1 MLAYSK
7 EIRQFESQLRNMKAV
22 GHAEEGKPQQN
33 FDLLQVDQNVDYQ
46 KIKGAFPLKSNQH
59 LEPPKAIGE

>member
-1 MLAYSK
+1 MK
-7 EIRQFESQLRNMKAV
+7 IIENVEIEKS
-22 GHAEEGKPQQN
+22 QQN